1 MGNNYLTITAIKN
14 FETEKTKFSPLT
26 LIIKRS
32 DRQVI
37 FKRTFLFVSTKV
49 SLISTVTVERFYSR
63 VRLFPSQHDDFAKL
77 LLLLLF
83 LLRLFSRPCSLSFR
97 VSTITDC
104 FIRLQSA
111 GIAGTAPT
119 IANRFDWHET
129 ARSAVPTDSPVFR
142 PRFRGAFFDGH
153 PDKRLHSIDTIQV

>member
-1 MGNNYLTITAIKN
+1 MFPSEA
-14 FETEKTKFSPLT
+14 
-26 LIIKRS
+26 
-32 DRQVI
+32 
-37 FKRTFLFVSTKV
+37 TFLFVLSISLFVSTEV

-63 VRLFPSQHDDFAKL
+63 VRLFPSQHDDLAKL
-77 LLLLLF
+77 LLLL

-142 PRFRGAFFDGH
+142 PRFRGAFFDGRL
-153 PDKRLHSIDTIQV
+153 PRQTITYDRYYSSVTFDSLMLDK